1 MSKLMKKKGDKKL
14 LHQSIAS
21 GIGLGVSAALL
32 LMVFILTLT
41 YLEKL
46 ENTLVPMLES
56 MEKAVNDEDYEKVN
70 EMSKEV
76 LNLLSDAEQRLQLF
90 SSHYDIE
97 QLMNAARLLVRIG
110 TEGDVAAY
118 MTGITNIRSWVGF
131 IRENNRLTLGI
142 II

>member
-1 MSKLMKKKGDKKL
+1 MSNLLKQKGDKKL

-21 GIGLGVSAALL
+21 GIGLGVSAVLL
-32 LMVFILTLT
+32 IMVFTLTLI

-56 MEKAVNDEDYEKVN
+56 MEKAVNDEDFEKVS
-70 EMSKEV
+70 EMSRDMLE
-76 LNLLSDAEQRLQLF
+76 LLSDAEQRLQLF

-110 TEGDVAAY
+110 TEGDVTAY

-131 IRENNRLTLGI
+131 IRENNRLTIGI
-142 II
+142 IV

>member
-76 LNLLSDAEQRLQLF
+76 LNMLSDAEQRLQLF

-131 IRENNRLTLGI
+131 IRENNRLTFGI
-142 II
+142 VI

>member
-1 MSKLMKKKGDKKL
+1 MSNLMKKKGDKKL

-21 GIGLGVSAALL
+21 GIGLGVSAVLL
-32 LMVFILTLT
+32 LTIFILTLT
-41 YLEKL
+41 YLGKL

-76 LNLLSDAEQRLQLF
+76 LDLLSDAEHRLQLF

-110 TEGDVAAY
+110 TEGDVTAY
-118 MTGITNIRSWVGF
+118 MTGITSIRSWVGF
-131 IRENNRLTLGI
+131 IRENNCLTLGI

>member
-1 MSKLMKKKGDKKL
+1 MSNLMKKKGDKKL

-21 GIGLGVSAALL
+21 GIGLGVSAVLL
-32 LMVFILTLT
+32 MMVFILTLT

-56 MEKAVNDEDYEKVN
+56 MEKAVNDEDFEKVN
-70 EMSKEV
+70 AMSKDV

>member
-131 IRENNRLTLGI
+131 IRENNRLTFGI
-142 II
+142 VI

>member
-76 LNLLSDAEQRLQLF
+76 LNMLSDAEQRLQLF

-131 IRENNRLTLGI
+131 IRENNRLTFGI